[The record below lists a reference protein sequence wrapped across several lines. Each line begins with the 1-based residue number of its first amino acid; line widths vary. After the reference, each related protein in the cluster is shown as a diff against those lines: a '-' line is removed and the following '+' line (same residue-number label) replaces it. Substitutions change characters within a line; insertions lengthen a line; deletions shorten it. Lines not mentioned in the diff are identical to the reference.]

1 MKELFCIGGVA
12 AMAQLV
18 LCFDPF
24 CQSDTYE
31 AAVQY
36 TMNQEDSE
44 PHCFELDLY
53 GYIKSETAILWE
65 CRHQG
70 QKHSGTNTIRSSI

>member
-24 CQSDTYE
+24 GFTNAADSVFQYNWNQADKDPSCYMLDDNEYLYSETETLWHPLSETLWYE
-31 AAVQY
+31 
-36 TMNQEDSE
+36 NDSE
-44 PHCFELDLY
+44 
-53 GYIKSETAILWE
+53 
-65 CRHQG
+65 
-70 QKHSGTNTIRSSI
+70 